1 MAYDNTKDELVEEM
15 GQVPN
20 TDFWVEIRAYDEGEK
35 KLSIYRK
42 FVKQSGVEKR
52 RQVVRLTFNEGV
64 NLGEWL
70 SDFAAEN
77 GVGEPAVEEL
87 AGSGEP
93 VASSVP
99 VSPAG
104 SDEEEMKF

>member
-77 GVGEPAVEEL
+77 GVGEL

>member
-20 TDFWVEIRAYDEGEK
+20 TEFWVEIRAYGGKEK
-35 KLSIYRK
+35 KISIYRK

-64 NLGEWL
+64 NLVEWL
-70 SDFAAEN
+70 VDFAAEN
-77 GVGEPAVEEL
+77 GVGEL

-99 VSPAG
+99 VSP

>member
-20 TDFWVEIRAYDEGEK
+20 TEFWVEIRAYDGKEK
-35 KLSIYRK
+35 KISIYRK

-77 GVGEPAVEEL
+77 GVGEE
-87 AGSGEP
+87 
-93 VASSVP
+93 
-99 VSPAG
+99 
-104 SDEEEMKF
+104 K